1 LELMGPIDEPQSNV
15 DSVSPVPSPS
25 PVQPPAFTESP
36 AQTPAAPEPTP
47 TPTVT
52 PEPTA
57 DPAIAATVT
66 IPADADASGGE
77 WDLLKDK
84 LQGLVNTDQLH
95 SQWSQLKGPLRLLA
109 GLIVL
114 VIVLQIYGGI
124 LRTID
129 ALPLASGLF
138 ELAGVIWLGNFSV
151 RNLVRSGDRRKVLED
166 LVRLWQRVVGG

>member
-1 LELMGPIDEPQSNV
+1 MGPIDEPQSNV
-15 DSVSPVPSPS
+15 DSVSQVPSPS

-36 AQTPAAPEPTP
+36 AQTPAAPQPTP

-109 GLIVL
+109 GLVVL

-124 LRTID
+124 RRTID

-138 ELAGVIWLGNFSV
+138 ELAGVIWLANFSV
-151 RNLVRSGDRRKVLED
+151 RNLVRSGDRRKVMED
-166 LVRLWQRVVGG
+166 LVRRWRRVVGG

>member
-1 LELMGPIDEPQSNV
+1 MGPIDEPQSNV

-129 ALPLASGLF
+129 AVPLASGLF
-138 ELAGVIWLGNFSV
+138 ELAGVIWLANFSV
-151 RNLVRSGDRRKVLED
+151 RNLVRSGDRRKVVDD
-166 LVRLWQRVVGG
+166 LARRWQRVVGG

>member
-1 LELMGPIDEPQSNV
+1 MGPIDEPQSNV
-15 DSVSPVPSPS
+15 DSVSPVP
-25 PVQPPAFTESP
+25 
-36 AQTPAAPEPTP
+36 EPTT
-47 TPTVT
+47 TPIVT

-84 LQGLVNTDQLH
+84 LQELVNTDQLH
-95 SQWSQLKGPLRLLA
+95 SQWSQLKGLLRLLA

>member
-1 LELMGPIDEPQSNV
+1 MGPIDEPQSNV

-151 RNLVRSGDRRKVLED
+151 RNLVRSEDRRKMLED

>member
-1 LELMGPIDEPQSNV
+1 MGPIDEPQTNV

-129 ALPLASGLF
+129 AVPLASGLF
-138 ELAGVIWLGNFSV
+138 ELAGVIWLANFSV
-151 RNLVRSGDRRKVLED
+151 RNLVRSGDRRKVVDD
-166 LVRLWQRVVGG
+166 LARRWQRVVGG

>member
-1 LELMGPIDEPQSNV
+1 MGPIDEPQSNV
-15 DSVSPVPSPS
+15 DSVSPVP
-25 PVQPPAFTESP
+25 
-36 AQTPAAPEPTP
+36 EPTP

-52 PEPTA
+52 PEPTP

-84 LQGLVNTDQLH
+84 LQGLVNTDQLQ

-129 ALPLASGLF
+129 SVPLASGLF
-138 ELAGVIWLGNFSV
+138 ELAGVIWLANFSV
-151 RNLVRSGDRRKVLED
+151 RNLVRSGDRRKVVDD
-166 LVRLWQRVVGG
+166 LARRWQRVVGG

>member
-1 LELMGPIDEPQSNV
+1 MGLIDEPQSNV
-15 DSVSPVPSPS
+15 DSVSPV
-25 PVQPPAFTESP
+25 
-36 AQTPAAPEPTP
+36 PEPTP

-66 IPADADASGGE
+66 ISADADASGGE

-84 LQGLVNTDQLH
+84 LQGLVNTDQLQ

-114 VIVLQIYGGI
+114 VIVLVIYGGI

-138 ELAGVIWLGNFSV
+138 ELAGVIWLASFSV
-151 RNLVRSGDRRKVLED
+151 RNLVRSGDRSKVMED

>member
-1 LELMGPIDEPQSNV
+1 MGPIDEPQSNV

-36 AQTPAAPEPTP
+36 AQTPAAPQPTP

-129 ALPLASGLF
+129 AVPLASGLF
-138 ELAGVIWLGNFSV
+138 ELAGVIWLANFSV
-151 RNLVRSGDRRKVLED
+151 RNLVRSGERRKVVED
-166 LVRLWQRVVGG
+166 LARRWQRVVGG

>member
-1 LELMGPIDEPQSNV
+1 MGPIDEPQSNV

>member
-1 LELMGPIDEPQSNV
+1 MGPIDEPQSNV

-47 TPTVT
+47 TPPVP

-124 LRTID
+124 LRTIE